1 MPHPVFKPG
10 RNIAMKLPERFYQET
25 LAFYRDILKLTIVEE
40 RDDGALVDFGAVR
53 LHLDRV
59 PHQSQTDLWLQVAT
73 EDVEAASKLLAEKGV
88 TRCDEVEKL
97 PAGFQGFWIA
107 SPSGTIHLVAT
118 AEAAG

>member
-1 MPHPVFKPG
+1 MAHPVFEPG
-10 RNIAMKLPERFYQET
+10 RNIAMKLPERLYDET
-25 LAFYRDILKLTIVEE
+25 LAFYRDILGLRIVEE

-59 PHQSQTDLWLQVAT
+59 QHQSQTDLWLEVVT
-73 EDVEAASKLLAEKGV
+73 DDVDAAAKFLDRNGV

-97 PAGFQGFWIA
+97 PDGFQGYWIA

-118 AEAAG
+118 AEAEG

>member
-10 RNIAMKLPERFYQET
+10 RNIAMKLPERAYYET
-25 LAFYRDILKLTIVEE
+25 LAFYRDILELTIIEE

-59 PHQSQTDLWLQVAT
+59 PHQSQTDLWLEVAT
-73 EDVEAASKLLAEKGV
+73 DDVEAASKLLAEKGV

-97 PAGFQGFWIA
+97 PPGFQGFWIA
-107 SPSGTIHLVAT
+107 SPSGTVHLVAT
-118 AEAAG
+118 AEADV